1 MISMI
6 DFQTVAT
13 LSRKEVRDA
22 AKSRWLLMFGG
33 GFAVIASALSWMAL
47 SGLGS
52 FGVAGFGRTTATMVN
67 MVLLIVPLMGLT
79 LGALAIASERER
91 GALAYLMS
99 QPVTPFEILLSKY
112 LGIAAAL
119 TSALLVGFGISGLLV
134 VLRGGSSNAGDFL
147 ALVGLTVMLAL
158 SSLSIGFLLSAGLRR
173 GATAIGLAVFLWLVL
188 AFFSDLGLMGT
199 AMTLDIGVRELLLM
213 ALANPLQVY
222 KLAAILSIK
231 NDLEVLGPAGVYA
244 MRTYGDALLPILMA
258 LFVAWVVTPFAIG
271 FLIFK
276 RRGAF

>member
-1 MISMI
+1 MI
-6 DFQTVAT
+6 DLQTIAV

-22 AKSRWLLMFGG
+22 TKSRWLVMFGI

-52 FGVAGFGRTTATMVN
+52 FGVAGFGRTTASMVN

-99 QPVTPFEILLSKY
+99 QPVTAFEILISKY
-112 LGIAAAL
+112 LGVAAAL
-119 TSALLVGFGISGLLV
+119 VAALLVGFGISGLLV

-147 ALVGLTVMLAL
+147 ALVGLTVLLAL

-173 GATAIGLAVFLWLVL
+173 GATAIGLAVFLWLTL

-199 AMTLDIGVRELLLM
+199 AVTLDIGVRELLLM

-222 KLAAILSIK
+222 KLATILSIK

-258 LFVAWVVTPFAIG
+258 LFVAWVIAPLGIG

>member
-1 MISMI
+1 MI
-6 DFQTVAT
+6 DLQTIT
-13 LSRKEVRDA
+13 LLSRKEIRDA
-22 AKSRWLLMFGG
+22 TKSRWLMMFGI

-52 FGVAGFGRTTATMVN
+52 FGVAGFGRTTASMVN

-99 QPVTPFEILLSKY
+99 QPVTPFEIFLSKY
-112 LGIAAAL
+112 LGVAAAL
-119 TSALLVGFGISGLLV
+119 VAALLVGFAVSGFLV
-134 VLRGGSSNAGDFL
+134 VVRGGSSNTGDFL
-147 ALVGLTVMLAL
+147 ALVGLTVLLAL
-158 SSLSIGFLLSAGLRR
+158 SSVSIGLLLSAGLRS
-173 GATAIGLAVFLWLVL
+173 GATAIGLAVFLWLSL
-188 AFFSDLGLMGT
+188 AFLSDLGLMGT
-199 AMTLDIGVRELLLM
+199 AVALDIGVRELLFMVLT
-213 ALANPLQVY
+213 NPLQVY

-244 MRTYGDALLPILMA
+244 MRTYGEALLPILMA
-258 LFVAWVVTPFAIG
+258 LFAAWVITPFVVG

-276 RRGAF
+276 KRGAF

>member
-1 MISMI
+1 MI
-6 DFQTVAT
+6 DLQTIAT

-22 AKSRWLLMFGG
+22 TKSRWLLMFGA
-33 GFAVIASALSWMAL
+33 GFTVIASALSWMAL

-52 FGVAGFGRTTATMVN
+52 FGVAGFGRTTASMVN

-99 QPVTPFEILLSKY
+99 QPVTALEILLSKY
-112 LGIAAAL
+112 LGVAAAL
-119 TSALLVGFGISGLLV
+119 TSALLVGFGISGILV
-134 VLRGGSSNAGDFL
+134 VVRGGSSNAGDFL
-147 ALVGLTVMLAL
+147 ALVGLTVLLAL

-173 GATAIGLAVFLWLVL
+173 GATAIGLAVFLWLTL

-199 AMTLDIGVRELLLM
+199 AVTLDIGVRELLLI

-244 MRTYGDALLPILMA
+244 MRTYGDSLLPILMA
-258 LFVAWVVTPFAIG
+258 LFTAWVVAPFAIG
-271 FLIFK
+271 LLIFK

>member
-1 MISMI
+1 MI

-33 GFAVIASALSWMAL
+33 GFTVIASALSWMAL

-52 FGVAGFGRTTATMVN
+52 FGVAGFGRTTASMVN
-67 MVLLIVPLMGLT
+67 MVLLIVPLMGLA

-99 QPVTPFEILLSKY
+99 QPVTAFEILISKY

-134 VLRGGSSNAGDFL
+134 VLRGGSSNTGDFL
-147 ALVGLTVMLAL
+147 ALVGLTILLAL

-244 MRTYGDALLPILMA
+244 MRTYGDALLPILLA

-271 FLIFK
+271 FFIFK
-276 RRGAF
+276 RRAAF

>member
-1 MISMI
+1 MI
-6 DFQTVAT
+6 DLQTVAT

-22 AKSRWLLMFGG
+22 TKSRWLLMFGA
-33 GFAVIASALSWMAL
+33 GFTVIASALSWMAL
-47 SGLGS
+47 SGLGT
-52 FGVAGFGRTTATMVN
+52 FGVAGFGRTTASMVN

-91 GALAYLMS
+91 GALAYLMA
-99 QPVTPFEILLSKY
+99 QPVTALEILVSKY
-112 LGIAAAL
+112 LGVSAAL
-119 TSALLVGFGISGLLV
+119 VAALLVGFGISGLLV
-134 VLRGGSSNAGDFL
+134 VFRGGSSNVGDFL
-147 ALVGLTVMLAL
+147 SLVGLTVLLAL
-158 SSLSIGFLLSAGLRR
+158 SSLSIGFLVSAGLRR
-173 GATAIGLAVFLWLVL
+173 GATAIGLAVFLWLTL

-222 KLAAILSIK
+222 KLAAILAIK

-244 MRTYGDALLPILMA
+244 MRTYGDALLPILIA
-258 LFVAWVVTPFAIG
+258 LFAAWVIGPFAIG
-271 FLIFK
+271 YMIFK

>member
-1 MISMI
+1 MI
-6 DFQTVAT
+6 DLQTIAT

-22 AKSRWLLMFGG
+22 TKSRWLLMFGV
-33 GFAVIASALSWMAL
+33 GFTVIASALSWMAL

-52 FGVAGFGRTTATMVN
+52 FGVAGFGRTTASMVN

-99 QPVTPFEILLSKY
+99 QPVTAFEILLSKY

-119 TSALLVGFGISGLLV
+119 TAALLVGFGISGLLV
-134 VLRGGSSNAGDFL
+134 VFRGGSSNAGDFV
-147 ALVGLTVMLAL
+147 ALVGLTILLAL

-173 GATAIGLAVFLWLVL
+173 GATAIGLAVFLWLTL

-222 KLAAILSIK
+222 KLATILSIK

-258 LFVAWVVTPFAIG
+258 LFAAWVVAPLGIG

>member
-1 MISMI
+1 MI
-6 DFQTVAT
+6 DLQTIAT

-22 AKSRWLLMFGG
+22 TKSRWLLMFGV

-52 FGVAGFGRTTATMVN
+52 FGVAGFGRTTASMVN

-99 QPVTPFEILLSKY
+99 QPVTSFEILLSKY
-112 LGIAAAL
+112 LGVAAAL
-119 TSALLVGFGISGLLV
+119 TSALLVGFGISGILV
-134 VLRGGSSNAGDFL
+134 VIRGGSSNAGDFL
-147 ALVGLTVMLAL
+147 ALVGLTVLLAL

-173 GATAIGLAVFLWLVL
+173 GATAIGLAVFLWLTL

-199 AMTLDIGVRELLLM
+199 AVTLDIGVRELLLL

-222 KLAAILSIK
+222 KLATILSIK

-244 MRTYGDALLPILMA
+244 MRTYGDSLLPLLMG
-258 LFVAWVVTPFAIG
+258 LFVGWVVVPFGIG
-271 FLIFK
+271 FFIFK

>member
-1 MISMI
+1 MI
-6 DFQTVAT
+6 DLQTIAV

-22 AKSRWLLMFGG
+22 TKSRWLVMFGI

-52 FGVAGFGRTTATMVN
+52 FGVAGFGRTTASMVN

-99 QPVTPFEILLSKY
+99 QPVTAFEILISKY
-112 LGIAAAL
+112 LGVAAAL
-119 TSALLVGFGISGLLV
+119 VAALLVGFGISGLLV

-147 ALVGLTVMLAL
+147 ALVGLTVLLAL
-158 SSLSIGFLLSAGLRR
+158 SSLSIGFLLSAGFRR
-173 GATAIGLAVFLWLVL
+173 GATAIGLAVFLWLTL

-199 AMTLDIGVRELLLM
+199 AVTLDIGVRELLLM

-222 KLAAILSIK
+222 KLATILSIK

-258 LFVAWVVTPFAIG
+258 LFVAWVIAPLGIG

>member
-1 MISMI
+1 MI

-33 GFAVIASALSWMAL
+33 GFTVIASALSWMAL

-52 FGVAGFGRTTATMVN
+52 FGVAGFGRTTASMVN

-99 QPVTPFEILLSKY
+99 QPVTAFEILISKY

-134 VLRGGSSNAGDFL
+134 VLRGGSSNTGDFL
-147 ALVGLTVMLAL
+147 ALVGLTILLAL

-244 MRTYGDALLPILMA
+244 MRTYGDALLPILLA

-271 FLIFK
+271 FFIFK

>member
-1 MISMI
+1 MI
-6 DFQTVAT
+6 DIQTVAT

-22 AKSRWLLMFGG
+22 VKSRWLLMFGA

-47 SGLGS
+47 SGLGT
-52 FGVAGFGRTTATMVN
+52 FGVAGFGRTTASMVN

-91 GALAYLMS
+91 GALAYMMA
-99 QPVTPFEILLSKY
+99 QPVTAFEIILSKY
-112 LGIAAAL
+112 VGVATAL
-119 TSALLVGFGISGLLV
+119 VAALLVGFGISGMLV
-134 VLRGGSSNAGDFL
+134 VFRGGSSDVGDFL

-173 GATAIGLAVFLWLVL
+173 GATAIGLAVFLWLTL

-199 AMTLDIGVRELLLM
+199 AVTLDLGVRELLLA

-222 KLAAILSIK
+222 KLSAILSIR

-244 MRTYGDALLPILMA
+244 MRTYGDALLPVLMA
-258 LFVAWVVTPFAIG
+258 LFVAWVVVPFGIG
-271 FLIFK
+271 FVIFK

>member
-1 MISMI
+1 MI
-6 DFQTVAT
+6 DLQTVST

-22 AKSRWLLMFGG
+22 IRSRWIIMFGA

-52 FGVAGFGRTTATMVN
+52 FGVAGFGRTTASMVN

-79 LGALAIASERER
+79 LGALALASERER

-99 QPVTPFEILLSKY
+99 QPVTALEIFLSKY
-112 LGIAAAL
+112 IGVALAL
-119 TSALLVGFGISGLLV
+119 TAALLVGFGISGALV
-134 VLRGGSSNAGDFL
+134 VMRGGSSNVGDFV
-147 ALVGLTVMLAL
+147 ALVGLTVLLAL
-158 SSLSIGFLLSAGLRR
+158 SSLSIGFMISAGLRR
-173 GATAIGLAVFLWLVL
+173 SATAIGLAVFTWLAL

-199 AMTLDIGVRELLLM
+199 AITLDVGVRELLFM
-213 ALANPLQVY
+213 AFANPLQVY
-222 KLAAILSIK
+222 KLVAILSFR
-231 NDLEVLGPAGVYA
+231 NDLEVLGPAGIYA

-258 LFVAWVVTPFAIG
+258 LFMSWVVAPFGIG
-271 FLIFK
+271 LVIFK

>member
-1 MISMI
+1 
-6 DFQTVAT
+6 
-13 LSRKEVRDA
+13 
-22 AKSRWLLMFGG
+22 
-33 GFAVIASALSWMAL
+33 
-47 SGLGS
+47 
-52 FGVAGFGRTTATMVN
+52 MVN

-99 QPVTPFEILLSKY
+99 QPVTTFEILLSKY
-112 LGIAAAL
+112 LGVAAAL
-119 TSALLVGFGISGLLV
+119 TAALLVGFGVSGILV
-134 VLRGGSSNAGDFL
+134 VVRGGSSNAGDFL
-147 ALVGLTVMLAL
+147 ALVGLTVLLAL

-173 GATAIGLAVFLWLVL
+173 GATAIGLAVFLWLAL

-199 AMTLDIGVRELLLM
+199 AITLDIGVRELLLM

-258 LFVAWVVTPFAIG
+258 LFIAWVVAPFGIG

>member
-1 MISMI
+1 MI
-6 DFQTVAT
+6 DLQTVAI
-13 LSRKEVRDA
+13 LSQKEVRDA
-22 AKSRWLLMFGG
+22 TKSRWLLMFGV

-52 FGVAGFGRTTATMVN
+52 FGVAGFGRTTASMVN

-99 QPVTPFEILLSKY
+99 QPVTAFEILLSKY
-112 LGIAAAL
+112 LGVAAAL
-119 TSALLVGFGISGLLV
+119 IAALLVGFGISGILV

-147 ALVGLTVMLAL
+147 ALVGLTVLLAL

-173 GATAIGLAVFLWLVL
+173 GATAIGLSVFLWLTL

-199 AMTLDIGVRELLLM
+199 AVTLDIGVRELLFM

-222 KLAAILSIK
+222 KLATILSIK

-258 LFVAWVVTPFAIG
+258 LFVVWVIAPLGVG

>member
-1 MISMI
+1 MI
-6 DFQTVAT
+6 DLQTIT
-13 LSRKEVRDA
+13 LLSRKEIRDA
-22 AKSRWLLMFGG
+22 TKSRWLMMFGI

-52 FGVAGFGRTTATMVN
+52 FGVAGFGRTTASMVN

-99 QPVTPFEILLSKY
+99 QPVTPFEIFLSKY
-112 LGIAAAL
+112 LGVAAAL
-119 TSALLVGFGISGLLV
+119 VAALLVGFAVSGFLV
-134 VLRGGSSNAGDFL
+134 VVRGGSSNAGDFL
-147 ALVGLTVMLAL
+147 ALVGLTVLLAL
-158 SSLSIGFLLSAGLRR
+158 SSVSIGLLLSAGLRS
-173 GATAIGLAVFLWLVL
+173 GATAIGLAVFLWLSL
-188 AFFSDLGLMGT
+188 AFLSDLGLMGT
-199 AMTLDIGVRELLLM
+199 AVALDIGVRELLFMVLT
-213 ALANPLQVY
+213 NPLQVY

-244 MRTYGDALLPILMA
+244 MRTYGEALLPILMA
-258 LFVAWVVTPFAIG
+258 LFAAWVITPFVVG

-276 RRGAF
+276 KRGAF

>member
-1 MISMI
+1 MI
-6 DFQTVAT
+6 DFQTIAT

-22 AKSRWLLMFGG
+22 TKSRWLLMFGA

-52 FGVAGFGRTTATMVN
+52 FGVAGFGRTTASMVN

-99 QPVTPFEILLSKY
+99 QPVTAFEILISKY

-119 TSALLVGFGISGLLV
+119 TAALLVGFGISGILV
-134 VLRGGSSNAGDFL
+134 VARGGSSNAGDFL
-147 ALVGLTVMLAL
+147 ALVGLTVLLAL

-173 GATAIGLAVFLWLVL
+173 GATAIGLAVFLWLAL

-199 AMTLDIGVRELLLM
+199 AITLDIGVRELLLM
-213 ALANPLQVY
+213 ALANPLQVF
-222 KLAAILSIK
+222 KLATILSIK

-258 LFVAWVVTPFAIG
+258 LFIAWVVAPLAIG

>member
-1 MISMI
+1 MI
-6 DFQTVAT
+6 DLQTVAT

-22 AKSRWLLMFGG
+22 IKSRWLIMFGA

-52 FGVAGFGRTTATMVN
+52 FGVAGFGRTTASMVN

-79 LGALAIASERER
+79 LGALAVASERER

-99 QPVTPFEILLSKY
+99 QPVTALEIFLSKY
-112 LGIAAAL
+112 IGVAAAL
-119 TSALLVGFGISGLLV
+119 TSALLAGFGISGALV
-134 VLRGGSSNAGDFL
+134 VLRGGSSNVGDFV
-147 ALVGLTVMLAL
+147 ALVGLTVLLAL
-158 SSLSIGFLLSAGLRR
+158 SSLSIGFMLSAGLRR
-173 GATAIGLAVFLWLVL
+173 SATAIGLAVFLWLAL

-199 AMTLDIGVRELLLM
+199 AITLDIGVRELLFA

-222 KLAAILSIK
+222 KLAAILSIR
-231 NDLEVLGPAGVYA
+231 NDLEVLGPAGIYA
-244 MRTYGDALLPILMA
+244 MRTYGDALLPVLMA
-258 LFVAWVVTPFAIG
+258 LFVGWVVAPLAIG
-271 FLIFK
+271 LLIFK

>member
-1 MISMI
+1 MI
-6 DFQTVAT
+6 DLQTIAT
-13 LSRKEVRDA
+13 LSQKEIRDA
-22 AKSRWLLMFGG
+22 TKSRWLLMFGA
-33 GFAVIASALSWMAL
+33 GFTIIATALSWMAL
-47 SGLGS
+47 SGLGT
-52 FGVAGFGRTTATMVN
+52 FGVAGFGRTTASMIN

-99 QPVTPFEILLSKY
+99 QPVTAFEILLSKY
-112 LGIAAAL
+112 LGISAAL
-119 TSALLVGFGISGLLV
+119 TAALLVGFGISGLLV
-134 VLRGGSSNAGDFL
+134 VFKGGSSDLGDFL
-147 ALVGLTVMLAL
+147 ALVGLTILLAL
-158 SSLSIGFLLSAGLRR
+158 SSLSIGFLVSAGLRR
-173 GATAIGLAVFLWLVL
+173 GATAIGLAVFLWLTL

-199 AMTLDIGVRELLLM
+199 AIALDVGVRELLFM

-222 KLAAILSIK
+222 KLAAILSIR

-258 LFVAWVVTPFAIG
+258 LFVAWVVVPFGIG
-271 FLIFK
+271 FIIFK

>member
-1 MISMI
+1 MI
-6 DFQTVAT
+6 DLQTVAI
-13 LSRKEVRDA
+13 LSQKEVRDA
-22 AKSRWLLMFGG
+22 TKSRWLLMFGV

-52 FGVAGFGRTTATMVN
+52 FGVAGFGRTTASMVN

-99 QPVTPFEILLSKY
+99 QPVTAFEILLSKY
-112 LGIAAAL
+112 LGVAAAL
-119 TSALLVGFGISGLLV
+119 IAALLVGFGISGILV

-147 ALVGLTVMLAL
+147 ALVGLTVLLAL

-173 GATAIGLAVFLWLVL
+173 GATAIGLSVFLWLTL

-199 AMTLDIGVRELLLM
+199 AVTLDIGVRELLFM

-222 KLAAILSIK
+222 KLATILSIK

-244 MRTYGDALLPILMA
+244 IRTYGDALLPILMA
-258 LFVAWVVTPFAIG
+258 LFVVWVIAPLGVG

>member
-1 MISMI
+1 MI
-6 DFQTVAT
+6 DLQTIAT

-22 AKSRWLLMFGG
+22 VKSRWLLMFGA

-47 SGLGS
+47 SGLGT
-52 FGVAGFGRTTATMVN
+52 FGVAGFGRTTASMVN

-91 GALAYLMS
+91 GALAYMMA
-99 QPVTPFEILLSKY
+99 QPVTAFEIILSKY
-112 LGIAAAL
+112 LGVATALIA
-119 TSALLVGFGISGLLV
+119 ALLVGFGISGMLV
-134 VLRGGSSNAGDFL
+134 VFRGGSSDVGDFL

-173 GATAIGLAVFLWLVL
+173 GATAIGLAVFLWLTL

-199 AMTLDIGVRELLLM
+199 AVTLDLGVRELLLA

-222 KLAAILSIK
+222 KLSAILSIR

-244 MRTYGDALLPILMA
+244 MRTYGDALLPVLMA
-258 LFVAWVVTPFAIG
+258 LFVAWVVVPFGIG
-271 FLIFK
+271 FVIFK

>member
-1 MISMI
+1 MI
-6 DFQTVAT
+6 DLQTVAT

-22 AKSRWLLMFGG
+22 IKSRWLIMFGA

-52 FGVAGFGRTTATMVN
+52 FGVAGFGRTTASMVN

-79 LGALAIASERER
+79 LGALAVASERER

-99 QPVTPFEILLSKY
+99 QPVTALEIFLSKY
-112 LGIAAAL
+112 IGVAAAL
-119 TSALLVGFGISGLLV
+119 TSALLVGFGISGALV
-134 VLRGGSSNAGDFL
+134 VLRGGSSNVGDFV
-147 ALVGLTVMLAL
+147 ALVGLTVLLAL
-158 SSLSIGFLLSAGLRR
+158 SSLSIGFMLSAGLRR
-173 GATAIGLAVFLWLVL
+173 SATAIGLAVFLWLAL

-199 AMTLDIGVRELLLM
+199 AITLDIGVRELLFA

-222 KLAAILSIK
+222 KLAAILSIR
-231 NDLEVLGPAGVYA
+231 NDLEVLGPAGIYA
-244 MRTYGDALLPILMA
+244 MRTYGDALLPVLMA
-258 LFVAWVVTPFAIG
+258 LFVGWVVAPLAIG
-271 FLIFK
+271 LLIFK

>member
-1 MISMI
+1 MI
-6 DFQTVAT
+6 DLQTVAT

-22 AKSRWLLMFGG
+22 VKSRWLLMFGA

-47 SGLGS
+47 SGLGT
-52 FGVAGFGRTTATMVN
+52 FGVAGFGRTTASMVN

-91 GALAYLMS
+91 GALAYMMA
-99 QPVTPFEILLSKY
+99 QPVTAFEIILSKY
-112 LGIAAAL
+112 LGIAVAL
-119 TSALLVGFGISGLLV
+119 IAALLVGFGISGLLV
-134 VLRGGSSNAGDFL
+134 VFRGGSSDVGDFL

-173 GATAIGLAVFLWLVL
+173 GATAIGLAVFLWLTL

-199 AMTLDIGVRELLLM
+199 AVTLDLGVRELLLA

-222 KLAAILSIK
+222 KLSAILSIR

-244 MRTYGDALLPILMA
+244 MRTYGDALLPVLMA
-258 LFVAWVVTPFAIG
+258 LFVAWVVVPFGIG
-271 FLIFK
+271 FVIFK

>member
-1 MISMI
+1 MI

-33 GFAVIASALSWMAL
+33 GFTVIASALSWMAL

-52 FGVAGFGRTTATMVN
+52 FGVAGFGRTTASMVN

-99 QPVTPFEILLSKY
+99 QPVTAFEILISKY

-134 VLRGGSSNAGDFL
+134 VLRGGSSNTGDFL
-147 ALVGLTVMLAL
+147 ALVGLTILLAL

-244 MRTYGDALLPILMA
+244 MRTYGDALLPILLA

-271 FLIFK
+271 FFIFK
-276 RRGAF
+276 RRAAF

>member
-1 MISMI
+1 MI
-6 DFQTVAT
+6 DLQTIAV

-22 AKSRWLLMFGG
+22 TKSRWLVMFGI

-52 FGVAGFGRTTATMVN
+52 FGVAGFGRTAASMVN

-99 QPVTPFEILLSKY
+99 QPVTAFEILISKY
-112 LGIAAAL
+112 LGVASAL
-119 TSALLVGFGISGLLV
+119 VAALLVGFGISGLLV

-147 ALVGLTVMLAL
+147 ALVGLTVLLAL

-173 GATAIGLAVFLWLVL
+173 GATAIGLAVFLWLTL

-199 AMTLDIGVRELLLM
+199 AVTLDIGVRELLLM

-222 KLAAILSIK
+222 KLATILSIK

-258 LFVAWVVTPFAIG
+258 LFVAWVIAPLGIG

>member
-1 MISMI
+1 MI
-6 DFQTVAT
+6 DLQTVAT

-22 AKSRWLLMFGG
+22 IKSRWLIMFGS

-52 FGVAGFGRTTATMVN
+52 FGVAGFGRTTASMVN

-79 LGALAIASERER
+79 LGALAVASERER

-99 QPVTPFEILLSKY
+99 QPVTALEIFLSKY
-112 LGIAAAL
+112 IGVAAAL
-119 TSALLVGFGISGLLV
+119 TSALLVGFGISGALV
-134 VLRGGSSNAGDFL
+134 VLRGGSSNVGDFV
-147 ALVGLTVMLAL
+147 ALVGLTVLLAL
-158 SSLSIGFLLSAGLRR
+158 SSLSIGFMLSAGLRR
-173 GATAIGLAVFLWLVL
+173 SATAIGLAVFLWLAL

-199 AMTLDIGVRELLLM
+199 AITLDIGVRELLFA

-222 KLAAILSIK
+222 KLAAILSIR
-231 NDLEVLGPAGVYA
+231 NDLEVLGPAGIYA
-244 MRTYGDALLPILMA
+244 MRTYGDALLPVLMA
-258 LFVAWVVTPFAIG
+258 LFVGWVVAPLAIG
-271 FLIFK
+271 LLIFK

>member
-1 MISMI
+1 MI
-6 DFQTVAT
+6 DIQTIAT
-13 LSRKEVRDA
+13 LSRKEIRDA
-22 AKSRWLLMFGG
+22 TKSRWLLMFGA
-33 GFAVIASALSWMAL
+33 GFTVIASALSWMAL
-47 SGLGS
+47 SGLGT
-52 FGVAGFGRTTATMVN
+52 FGVAGFGRTTASMVN

-99 QPVTPFEILLSKY
+99 QPVTAFEILLSKY
-112 LGIAAAL
+112 LGISAAL
-119 TSALLVGFGISGLLV
+119 ASVLLVGFGVSGILV
-134 VLRGGSSNAGDFL
+134 VFKGGSSNLGDFL
-147 ALVGLTVMLAL
+147 ALVGLTILLAL

-173 GATAIGLAVFLWLVL
+173 GATAIGLAVFLWLTL

-199 AMTLDIGVRELLLM
+199 AMTLDIGVRELLFM

-222 KLAAILSIK
+222 KLAAILSIR

-258 LFVAWVVTPFAIG
+258 LFVAWVVVPFGIG
-271 FLIFK
+271 LLIFK

>member
-1 MISMI
+1 
-6 DFQTVAT
+6 
-13 LSRKEVRDA
+13 
-22 AKSRWLLMFGG
+22 MFGG

-52 FGVAGFGRTTATMVN
+52 FGVAGFGRTTASMVN

-99 QPVTPFEILLSKY
+99 QPVTTFEILLSKY
-112 LGIAAAL
+112 LGVAAAL
-119 TSALLVGFGISGLLV
+119 TAALLVGFGVSGILV
-134 VLRGGSSNAGDFL
+134 VVRGGSSNAGDFL
-147 ALVGLTVMLAL
+147 ALVGLTVLLAL

-173 GATAIGLAVFLWLVL
+173 GATAIGLAVFLWLAL

-199 AMTLDIGVRELLLM
+199 AITLDIGVRELLLM

-258 LFVAWVVTPFAIG
+258 LFIAWVVAPFGIG

>member
-1 MISMI
+1 MI
-6 DFQTVAT
+6 DLQTIAT

-22 AKSRWLLMFGG
+22 TKSRWLLMFGI
-33 GFAVIASALSWMAL
+33 GFAAIASALSWMAL

-52 FGVAGFGRTTATMVN
+52 FGVAGFGRTTASMVN

-99 QPVTPFEILLSKY
+99 QPVTSFEILLSKY
-112 LGIAAAL
+112 LGVAAAL
-119 TSALLVGFGISGLLV
+119 VAALLVGFGISGILV
-134 VLRGGSSNAGDFL
+134 VVRGGSSNSGDFL
-147 ALVGLTVMLAL
+147 ALVGLTVLLAL

-173 GATAIGLAVFLWLVL
+173 GATAIGLAVFLWLTL

-199 AMTLDIGVRELLLM
+199 AVTLDIGVRELLLM

-244 MRTYGDALLPILMA
+244 MRTYGEALLPILLA
-258 LFVAWVVTPFAIG
+258 LFVVWVITPFLAG

>member
-6 DFQTVAT
+6 DTATIAT
-13 LSRKEVRDA
+13 LARKEIRDA
-22 AKSRWLLMFGG
+22 IKSRWLIMFGI

-52 FGVAGFGRTTATMVN
+52 FGAAGFGRTTASMVN

-79 LGALAIASERER
+79 LGALAVASERER

-99 QPVTPFEILLSKY
+99 QPVSALEILLSKY
-112 LGIAAAL
+112 IGVSAAL
-119 TSALLVGFGISGLLV
+119 TSALLVGFGISGMLV
-134 VLRGGSSNAGDFL
+134 VIRGGSSNVGDFL
-147 ALVGLTVMLAL
+147 ALVGLTLLLAL

-173 GATAIGLAVFLWLVL
+173 GATAIGLAVFLWLTL

-199 AMTLDIGVRELLLM
+199 AIALDIGVRELLFM

-231 NDLEVLGPAGVYA
+231 NDLEVLGPAGIYA
-244 MRTYGDALLPILMA
+244 MRTYGDALLPILIA
-258 LFVAWVVTPFAIG
+258 LFIGWIIAPFAIG
-271 FLIFK
+271 FVIFK